1 MVIRK
6 WTPRHLNPSTPQFY
20 AREYLWSVPMTRS
33 GQYKLYVTP
42 QRFRYE
48 FNKRRLCGARWSYLA
63 VKTPIRPLLFKIPS
77 NVRVSVAALKATLYL
92 MCIKKRYRNSVHS
105 LSDLIRATVGGGL
118 HAFRVIM
125 EVRGLGYKV
134 FVTQRD
140 RIDFR
145 LGFSHMVYFRL
156 RNRMYAK
163 ALGIK
168 SRVFAVFGYD
178 LIQVT
183 AVAAHIRTMRRINV
197 YKGKGIFKKYF
208 KYKVKEGKR
217 KKN

>member
-1 MVIRK
+1 
-6 WTPRHLNPSTPQFY
+6 
-20 AREYLWSVPMTRS
+20 MTDS
-33 GQYKLYVTP
+33 GIYNVYVTP
-42 QRFRYE
+42 NRFSYS
-48 FNKRRLCGARWSYLA
+48 FNRRRLCGARCSYIG
-63 VKTPIRPLLFKIPS
+63 VKTPLRALLFKIPT
-77 NVRVSVAALKATLYL
+77 NVRVSMSIGEQNIYF
-92 MCIKKRYRNSVHS
+92 MCIKKRYRTLVHS
-105 LSDLIRATVGGGL
+105 LADLIRATVGGGL
-118 HAFRVIM
+118 HAYRVIM

-134 FVTQRD
+134 FITQQD
-140 RIDFR
+140 RVDLR
-145 LGFSHMVYFRL
+145 LGFSHMVYFKL

-163 ALGIK
+163 AMGIK
-168 SRVFAVFGYD
+168 SRVFAIFGYD